1 MDPEI
6 RLATQADIQ
15 QLAEL
20 QVEAWNEAYRG
31 LMPDGFLAQQDP
43 RQRAQQ
49 WSSSLGNASWF
60 LLVAVSGPRVFGFC
74 ALAPSRDPEPAPSTG
89 EIAALYVHPLAWRK
103 GYGKGLMRAAFKLA
117 RNEGYQH
124 VTLWVLE
131 TNQAARE
138 FYETQGFRLDGH
150 TKNEAIPGGSLPHV
164 RYVAEVPAQA

>member
-1 MDPEI
+1 MDPEV

-31 LMPDGFLAQQDP
+31 LMPDAFLAQQDP

-60 LLVAVSGPRVFGFC
+60 LLVAVSGARVFGFC
-74 ALAPSRDPEPAPSTG
+74 ALSPSRDPDPQPGTG

-117 RNEGYQH
+117 SKQGYARL
-124 VTLWVLE
+124 TLWVLD
-131 TNQAARE
+131 TNRLARD
-138 FYETQGFRLDGH
+138 FYESQGFRLDGH
-150 TKNEAIPGGSLPHV
+150 TKEEAIPGGSLPHV
-164 RYVAEVPAQA
+164 RYVADVPPPS